1 MSSEKVGY
9 KSPPARTRFR
19 VGVSGNPS
27 GRPRRRPSLGAALS
41 AELAAAMAG
50 TNPKRADRKPRA
62 LVRTLVDSAIAGNA
76 RAQAI
81 IVAALT
87 RMGDTEEN
95 AAAGLTA
102 DDREI
107 LDAYVGSELER
118 RGTESDGEVELSVC
132 SRRFYA
138 RVAQRM
144 NNSPMQ
150 WLAASEVF
158 AGVFPQDDH
167 KE

>member
-19 VGVSGNPS
+19 AGVSGNPS
-27 GRPRRRPSLGAALS
+27 GRPRRRPNLGAALS
-41 AELAAAMAG
+41 AELAAAMPG
-50 TNPKRADRKPRA
+50 TNPERADSKLQA

-76 RAQAI
+76 RAQAT
-81 IVAALT
+81 IVAVLT

-107 LDAYVGSELER
+107 LDAHVGSELER

-132 SRRFYA
+132 GRRFYA
-138 RVAQRM
+138 RVAQRV

-150 WLAASEVF
+150 WLAASDVF
-158 AGVFPQDDH
+158 SGVSPQDDH
-167 KE
+167 ND

>member
-19 VGVSGNPS
+19 AGVSGNPS

-41 AELAAAMAG
+41 AELAAAMPG
-50 TNPKRADRKPRA
+50 TNPERKLQA

-81 IVAALT
+81 IVAMLT

-107 LDAYVGSELER
+107 IDAYVGSEHKR

-132 SRRFYA
+132 GRRFYA
-138 RVAQRM
+138 GVAQRV
-144 NNSPMQ
+144 NNLRCS
-150 WLAASEVF
+150 
-158 AGVFPQDDH
+158 G
-167 KE
+167 

>member
-1 MSSEKVGY
+1 
-9 KSPPARTRFR
+9 
-19 VGVSGNPS
+19 
-27 GRPRRRPSLGAALS
+27 LGAALS
-41 AELAAAMAG
+41 AELAAAMPG
-50 TNPKRADRKPRA
+50 TNPERADSKLQA

-81 IVAALT
+81 IVAVLT

-118 RGTESDGEVELSVC
+118 RGTESDGEVRLEVLRPRC
-132 SRRFYA
+132 
-138 RVAQRM
+138 
-144 NNSPMQ
+144 
-150 WLAASEVF
+150 AASEQFCNAVASGVGRLRRRVP
-158 AGVFPQDDH
+158 AG
-167 KE
+167 